1 MGASSR
7 DIRLTAEVE
16 LEPGKPLPVR
26 VTADTTFG
34 DIRKIPGAD
43 EALQPVIGGIMQAF
57 GTMDNAS
64 MGGAANEM
72 ASAMVRDMP
81 LHGLKSFGNGQ
92 LTDES
97 IEAMVRQ
104 LNEIQK

>member
-1 MGASSR
+1 M
-7 DIRLTAEVE
+7 
-16 LEPGKPLPVR
+16 R

-64 MGGAANEM
+64 MGGAAHEM
-72 ASAMVRDMP
+72 ANA
-81 LHGLKSFGNGQ
+81 L
-92 LTDES
+92 
-97 IEAMVRQ
+97 
-104 LNEIQK
+104 